1 MDQKDQPPQR
11 ITVFQQDGS
20 GERKVAGVR
29 LHAGESITLDV
40 VSIDGPLP
48 LVLDDTSAYLPAEL
62 DCDLVLDFLKHTDLS
77 LDLAELCARENIPI
91 ISSGKKI
98 INKWVLTPPT

>member
-20 GERKVAGVR
+20 AERKIAGVR
-29 LHAGESITLDV
+29 QYAGDSIIMDV
-40 VSIDGPLP
+40 VAIDGVLP
-48 LVLDDTSAYLPAEL
+48 PVLDDTSGYLPDHL
-62 DCDLVLDFLKHTDLS
+62 DTDLVLDFLKHTDLS